1 MLKLYD
7 FLPSGNSYKVRLLL
21 SQLDILYKRI
31 DVDILKGQ
39 TRTSE
44 FLAKNP
50 NGRIPVL
57 EIEPQVYLSESNAIM
72 LYLARGSSL
81 LPRDPL
87 SYAKVLQWLFFE
99 QFSHEPYIAT
109 SRYWITLLGKER
121 EYHDELQKKRGPGNA
136 ALKLMDQHLGINNY
150 LVSDRYTIAD
160 IGLYAY
166 THVAPEGGFD
176 LDSFPNIVAWLDRV
190 ALQTAYID
198 IRHIPS

>member
-1 MLKLYD
+1 MFKLYD

-21 SQLDILYKRI
+21 SQLGIPYKRI

-39 TRTSE
+39 IRTPE

-50 NGRIPVL
+50 NGRIPLL

-81 LPRDPL
+81 LPRDQL

-136 ALKLMDQHLGINNY
+136 TLKLMDQHLGINNY

-190 ALQTAYID
+190 ASQPAYIG